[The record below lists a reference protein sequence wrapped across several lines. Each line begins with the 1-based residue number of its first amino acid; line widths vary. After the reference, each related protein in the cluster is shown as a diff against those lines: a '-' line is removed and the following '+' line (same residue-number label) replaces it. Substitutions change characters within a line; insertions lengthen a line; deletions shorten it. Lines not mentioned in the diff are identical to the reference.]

1 MSYVQIEHMSK
12 TFHGQHVLKQLDLA
26 IEKGELVT
34 LLGPSGCG
42 KSTLLRI
49 LSGLTA
55 PDTGKI
61 YIDGKDVTDVSPKDR
76 EIGMVFQS
84 YALFPN
90 LTVSQNIAFGLEM
103 NKVPKADIRL
113 RVQEMI
119 ELVGLAGK
127 EQNYP
132 RELSGGQQQRV
143 ALARSLVTR
152 PKVLLLDEPLSA
164 LDAQIRKNLQ
174 KQLRTIQRELNM
186 TTVLVTHDQ
195 EEAMAVSDRIYI
207 MNGGRIVQHGSPHE
221 IYTQPHSEFVA
232 RFIGNYNVLSAEQ
245 LNQIAPDLSIREV
258 AGRFAIRPETFRE
271 QPVTA
276 EDIRLTGKIAH
287 VSMLGNVTRYELNI
301 GDVSVLVDTL
311 HMSFES
317 EQTGTTKTLYLCP
330 KDVIPLYDT
339 IA

>member
-1 MSYVQIEHMSK
+1 MSYVQIEHLSK
-12 TFHGQHVLKQLDLA
+12 TFHGQHVLKQLELA

-55 PDTGKI
+55 PDTGTI
-61 YIDGKDVTDVSPKDR
+61 YIDGKDVTDLSPKNR

-103 NKVPKADIRL
+103 NKIPKADIR
-113 RVQEMI
+113 
-119 ELVGLAGK
+119 
-127 EQNYP
+127 
-132 RELSGGQQQRV
+132 QRV

-221 IYTQPHSEFVA
+221 IYTQPRSEFVA
-232 RFIGNYNVLSAEQ
+232 RFIGNYNVLTAEQ
-245 LNQIAPDLSIREV
+245 LNRIAPDLAAPAAE
-258 AGRFAIRPETFRE
+258 RFAIRPETFRE
-271 QPVTA
+271 QRMAA
-276 EDIRLTGKIAH
+276 EDIRLTGNIAH
-287 VSMLGNVTRYELNI
+287 VTMLGNVTRYELNI
-301 GDVSVLVDTL
+301 GEVPVLVDSL
-311 HMSFES
+311 HLSYEP
-317 EQTGTTKTLYLCP
+317 EQAGATKTLYLCP

>member
-1 MSYVQIEHMSK
+1 MSYVQIEHLSK
-12 TFHGQHVLKQLDLA
+12 TFHGQNVLKQLELA

-55 PDTGKI
+55 PDTGTI
-61 YIDGKDVTDVSPKDR
+61 YIDGKDVTDVSPKNR

-103 NKVPKADIRL
+103 NKIPKADIRQ

-119 ELVGLAGK
+119 ELVGLTGK

-164 LDAQIRKNLQ
+164 LDAQTRKNLQ

-221 IYTQPHSEFVA
+221 IYTQPRSEFVA
-232 RFIGNYNVLSAEQ
+232 RFIGNYNVLTAEQ
-245 LNQIAPDLSIREV
+245 LNRIAPDLAAPAAE
-258 AGRFAIRPETFRE
+258 RFAIRPETFRE
-271 QPVTA
+271 QRMAA
-276 EDIRLTGKIAH
+276 EDIRLTGNIAH
-287 VSMLGNVTRYELNI
+287 VTMLGNVTRYELNI
-301 GDVSVLVDTL
+301 GEVPVLVDSL
-311 HMSFES
+311 HLSYEP
-317 EQTGTTKTLYLCP
+317 EQAGATKTLYLCP

>member
-1 MSYVQIEHMSK
+1 MSYVQIENLTK
-12 TFHGQHVLKQLDLA
+12 TFHGQPVLNQLSLA
-26 IEKGELVT
+26 IQKGELVT

-55 PDTGKI
+55 SDSGSI
-61 YIDGKDVTDVSPKDR
+61 HIDGKDVTAVQPKER

-90 LTVSQNIAFGLEM
+90 LNVSENIGFGLEM
-103 NKVPKADIRL
+103 KKVAKAEMQR

-119 ELVGLAGK
+119 ELVGLTGK
-127 EQNYP
+127 ERAYP

-207 MNGGRIVQHGSPHE
+207 MNGGRIVQHGNPHE
-221 IYTQPHSEFVA
+221 IYTQPRSEFVA
-232 RFIGNYNVLSAEQ
+232 RFIGNYNVLTAEQ
-245 LNQIAPDLSIREV
+245 LGRIAPGLPLPAAERY
-258 AGRFAIRPETFRE
+258 AIRPETLRE
-271 QPVTA
+271 APAA
-276 EDIRLTGKIAH
+276 EGGIPLTGTIDNIT
-287 VSMLGNVTRYELNI
+287 MLGNFTRYEI
-301 GDVSVLVDTL
+301 AVDNVQLLADHL
-311 HMSFES
+311 HLSYQPEHA
-317 EQTGTTKTLYLCP
+317 GKAKTLYICP
-330 KDVIPLYDT
+330 EDVIPLHDT
-339 IA
+339 FA